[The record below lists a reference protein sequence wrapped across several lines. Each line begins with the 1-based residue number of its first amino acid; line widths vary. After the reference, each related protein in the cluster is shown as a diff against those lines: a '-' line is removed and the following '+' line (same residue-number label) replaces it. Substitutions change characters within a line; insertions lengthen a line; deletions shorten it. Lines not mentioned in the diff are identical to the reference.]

1 MSDQATTA
9 PPAQRLRFRLI
20 GRWHP
25 VLLGEKDDPSLIP
38 ELSRAV
44 IGKQDVDA
52 TIRAELTR
60 SLREAVATARRG
72 GAEAMFIGTE
82 IRPGLP
88 MSANLTV
95 FPHPGI
101 RMSPAIGTDAAAVI
115 DVFEQSLRAL
125 GDVDM
130 DSVSR
135 LSIEG
140 SEILRTHRVEMTAVE
155 ELGSDA
161 TGTEGGPVVRPLV
174 ADYWYTVPGT
184 KELVLVNFIT
194 PMGDIAHVMLAFF
207 DAIVRASYFEA
218 VPSAQGEIGAP
229 TPT

>member
-1 MSDQATTA
+1 MSDPATTEA

-25 VLLGEKDDPSLIP
+25 VLLGDQDDPALIP

-44 IGKQDVDA
+44 IGKQDADA
-52 TIRAELTR
+52 TVRAELTR

-72 GAEAMFIGTE
+72 GAEAMFVGTE

-101 RMSPAIGTDAAAVI
+101 RMSPAIGTDAAAVM

-130 DSVSR
+130 GSVVR

-140 SEILRTHRVEMTAVE
+140 SEILRTHRIEMTEVD
-155 ELGSDA
+155 GWSPSDVA
-161 TGTEGGPVVRPLV
+161 GEAAPRVRRLV
-174 ADYWYTVPGT
+174 ADYWYTVPET
-184 KELVLVNFIT
+184 KELLLVNFVT
-194 PMGDIAHVMLAFF
+194 PMGDIAHVMLAYF
-207 DAIVRASYFEA
+207 DAIVRASYFE
-218 VPSAQGEIGAP
+218 VDDHPQG
-229 TPT
+229 

>member
-1 MSDQATTA
+1 MSDHATTAA

-20 GRWHP
+20 GSWYP
-25 VLLGEKDDPSLIP
+25 VLLGTDDDPTLIP
-38 ELSRAV
+38 ALARDV

-52 TIRAELTR
+52 NVRAELAR
-60 SLREAVATARRG
+60 SLREAVAAARRG

-95 FPHPGI
+95 FPHSGV
-101 RMSPAIGTDAAAVI
+101 RMSPAIGSDPAAVM
-115 DVFEQSLRAL
+115 DVFEQSLRAI

-130 DSVSR
+130 NTAER
-135 LSIEG
+135 LTIAG
-140 SEILRTHRVEMTAVE
+140 SEILRTHRLEDSDVPNELQPEGVEGNRSVRR
-155 ELGSDA
+155 L
-161 TGTEGGPVVRPLV
+161 VV
-174 ADYWYTVPGT
+174 DYWYTVPET
-184 KELVLVNFIT
+184 KDLLLVNFMT

-207 DAIVRASYFEA
+207 DAIVRASYFEQ
-218 VPSAQGEIGAP
+218 PSSPQGEIGAP